1 MNKSEL
7 IAKVAEELELPKTR
21 VAQVA
26 NALFDGIV
34 AEVAGGA
41 TVGITGFGTF
51 SSRDRAERNGRN
63 PQTGDALVIEARKAP
78 HFRSGRGFKS
88 AVNA

>member
-7 IAKVAEELELPKTR
+7 IAKVAEDLELPKAR
-21 VAQVA
+21 VAQIA
-26 NALFDGIV
+26 NALFDNVVAKV
-34 AEVAGGA
+34 AEGE

-51 SSRDRAERNGRN
+51 SVRDRAERNGRN

-78 HFRSGRGFKS
+78 HFRSGRGFKE
-88 AVNA
+88 AVNG

>member
-34 AEVAGGA
+34 AEVSAGS

-51 SSRDRAERNGRN
+51 SGRQRAERNGRN

-78 HFRSGRGFKS
+78 HFRSGRAFKAS
-88 AVNA
+88 VNA

>member
-7 IAKVAEELELPKTR
+7 IAKVAEELDLPKTR

-26 NALFDGIV
+26 NALLDGIV
-34 AEVAGGA
+34 AEVAAGQ

-51 SSRDRAERNGRN
+51 SSRERAERNGRN

>member
-7 IAKVAEELELPKTR
+7 IAQVAETLEVPKTR
-21 VAQVA
+21 VAAVL
-26 NALFDGIV
+26 NAALDLV
-34 AEVAGGA
+34 VEKVSAGE

-63 PQTGDALVIEARKAP
+63 PQTGEALTIEARKAP
-78 HFRSGRGFKS
+78 HFRSGRSFKD

>member
-26 NALFDGIV
+26 NAMFDGIV
-34 AEVAGGA
+34 AEVSNGA

-63 PQTGDALVIEARKAP
+63 PQTGEALVIEARKAP